1 MKYLSRPLAILL
13 SAIFILTAMPL
24 TASASQDTWDPD
36 NGVYDISTEAD
47 LLAFR
52 DALDN
57 ESHFEDKTVNVL
69 QDINMTQTYVSP
81 YSNGSKDVQF
91 CGTFNGNNH
100 TISNLNMVSS
110 DNYTVSLLPFL
121 GNATVKDLTLNNVT
135 IDNAYSWNAPF
146 APLSLGEDKIINC
159 HLEGNCIIQASSS
172 FSRNWNYN
180 AGIVAD
186 NYMGSLEVINCS
198 VGENVVINGRGDSGK
213 YRIAGGI
220 VADSR
225 DSTYTLIKNCVNKA
239 TITTDYL
246 AGGIM
251 GCLMSSSRSED
262 KLNYAAIVDCYNY
275 GNISSNID
283 TTLYHMPCVAGIL
296 AESSGF
302 SPITIN
308 RCGNF
313 GNISVPVESANPS
326 GGIVGFVGSGSISNC
341 FNAGDITAYDSSSIG
356 GIAGQT
362 RTNTYGSP
370 ITGSVDIGE
379 FYFPQQYN
387 NITNCYNVG
396 NIKCLYGKNSQ
407 TAVGGVVGICQ
418 ESNTQVGHSE
428 INNVYNFAAVSNEN
442 TDADSKVKIGAVTS
456 ETDIMFN
463 NAFAAQGTKAITDL
477 HDYEGHASEYTCKAG
492 YYDNAGIGGKVY
504 PADVVSSPAISG
516 QDVGDAVETIS
527 DTPLD
532 TDLKETLDAFVDEVN
547 PEFEQ
552 TDGQKFELLQWT
564 YSDGSDGLDVHPVF
578 GYDIINEAEESD
590 KGENGGY
597 LTTSRN
603 GFEYFKFDTEESKTV
618 SVTAVPEAGK
628 SLKSIT
634 ATDQNGNNVALTD
647 KGNGVYTFEMPK
659 ADVTLNAQFE
669 GKSAPKNSVYLTTKD
684 SVDINFLIDADYYTS
699 DPEAYVKLNYNHNPR
714 TYQNDFKDED
724 VPLKS
729 VEKTEDGRYKFT
741 IKSAPAQLTEPIA
754 ITLYDSE
761 GNKLYDAN
769 YSMWQYCKDIMDR
782 YISIE
787 QHTSTDMYDEE
798 TEEQFK
804 KASELC
810 KSLIDY
816 ATAAQVYF
824 NYNKA
829 DMASKLVP
837 QEETYYHD
845 DVTNENYYHD
855 VTSLTKEQIKANGA
869 PRASISGSF
878 PVSNTSLMSL
888 SNTEV
893 RFYYEEDINED
904 DYELSVSCENWYGS
918 ARPSAEF
925 GEANSG
931 KYISVGGIE
940 STNLDNLFT
949 LTINNKNTGEV
960 TTIKYNATAYCYTV
974 LRDTEAPQTEKEN
987 ELRTLVKTIYL
998 YNRYAEDY
1006 FTTVNG

>member
-1 MKYLSRPLAILL
+1 MKYLSKPLAILL

-24 TASASQDTWDPD
+24 NAMAEERTFNVSTAEELTNAAAIINAATEEGSYIVNLTDDIIVPGFSVNNAKTTTTIIGNGHTLQASDNSSGVVHISNGATVNFGDVNDSTNTLTIVGTQIHNTENDPAINIYSGSTCNIYAGTIIKDSEIDNNFGGGIKVDTQSTLNMYGGTIDNCGINGGSVCYGGGVAVINASVFNMYGGTIKNCYAKSNYTDDSDPNRCFTAMGGGVFVTSGSKFTM
-36 NGVYDISTEAD
+36 NGGSIENCDATNMGGGIALDISYGE
-47 LLAFR
+47 
-52 DALDN
+52 
-57 ESHFEDKTVNVL
+57 
-69 QDINMTQTYVSP
+69 
-81 YSNGSKDVQF
+81 
-91 CGTFNGNNH
+91 
-100 TISNLNMVSS
+100 
-110 DNYTVSLLPFL
+110 
-121 GNATVKDLTLNNVT
+121 LTLNNKYNWGQIKSDVT
-135 IDNAYSWNAPF
+135 INGGTIRHNTANTGAGLFASGYYYSYAGPIGTFNPEITASQNPGLRINNALITDNVAAPDDYGEGGGICALIIHPYLDVQISNTTISNNAAYK
-146 APLSLGEDKIINC
+146 G
-159 HLEGNCIIQASSS
+159 
-172 FSRNWNYN
+172 
-180 AGIVAD
+180 AGIDITSNYTSAEIENCNITGNAATDVGGGLCITD
-186 NYMGSLEVINCS
+186 NSGGYGTYLIGSTITGNT
-198 VGENVVINGRGDSGK
+198 SGAQGAGVYYDEK
-213 YRIAGGI
+213 SKLQIAGANIIENNKWNGI
-220 VADSR
+220 DNNLNIISAAMPVYVIDDLTGSK
-225 DSTYTLIKNCVNKA
+225 IGV
-239 TITTDYL
+239 TDYQL
-246 AGGIM
+246 RDDGKTDEDASAVSAGFLTSGYKTYNSVNPNE
-251 GCLMSSSRSED
+251 LFTSDHKTWVPEFSED
-262 KLNYAAIVDCYNY
+262 
-275 GNISSNID
+275 
-283 TTLYHMPCVAGIL
+283 
-296 AESSGF
+296 
-302 SPITIN
+302 
-308 RCGNF
+308 
-313 GNISVPVESANPS
+313 
-326 GGIVGFVGSGSISNC
+326 
-341 FNAGDITAYDSSSIG
+341 
-356 GIAGQT
+356 
-362 RTNTYGSP
+362 TNEVRL
-370 ITGSVDIGE
+370 IR
-379 FYFPQQYN
+379 
-387 NITNCYNVG
+387 
-396 NIKCLYGKNSQ
+396 K
-407 TAVGGVVGICQ
+407 
-418 ESNTQVGHSE
+418 SE
-428 INNVYNFAAVSNEN
+428 
-442 TDADSKVKIGAVTS
+442 
-456 ETDIMFN
+456 
-463 NAFAAQGTKAITDL
+463 
-477 HDYEGHASEYTCKAG
+477 
-492 YYDNAGIGGKVY
+492 
-504 PADVVSSPAISG
+504 
-516 QDVGDAVETIS
+516 
-527 DTPLD
+527 
-532 TDLKETLDAFVDEVN
+532 
-547 PEFEQ
+547 PE
-552 TDGQKFELLQWT
+552 
-564 YSDGSDGLDVHPVF
+564 
-578 GYDIINEAEESD
+578 
-590 KGENGGY
+590 
-597 LTTSRN
+597 
-603 GFEYFKFDTEESKTV
+603 
-618 SVTAVPEAGK
+618 
-628 SLKSIT
+628 
-634 ATDQNGNNVALTD
+634 
-647 KGNGVYTFEMPK
+647 
-659 ADVTLNAQFE
+659 
-669 GKSAPKNSVYLTTKD
+669 NSVYLTTKD

-904 DYELSVSCENWYGS
+904 DYELSVSCESWYGS

-931 KYISVGGIE
+931 KFISVGGIE

-974 LRDTEAPQTEKEN
+974 LRDTEAPQTQKEN

>member
-52 DALDN
+52 DCLNN
-57 ESHFEDKTVNVL
+57 ENDFSGKTVSLLNDL
-69 QDINMTQTYVSP
+69 D
-81 YSNGSKDVQF
+81 
-91 CGTFNGNNH
+91 FNGIDFLCPVETTMFSGNFDGKGH
-100 TISNLNMVSS
+100 TISNINMVSADDS
-110 DNYTVSLLPFL
+110 VVGLLPVL
-121 GNATVKDLTLNNVT
+121 SGSVTVKDLTLSNVT
-135 IDNAYSWNAPF
+135 IENGKDTTGVFCAYTYQCDVTF
-146 APLSLGEDKIINC
+146 ENC
-159 HLEGNCIIQASSS
+159 HLTGNSTIIANKSS
-172 FSRNWNYN
+172 FKYCSVFVPLSYFGNVYL
-180 AGIVAD
+180 D
-186 NYMGSLEVINCS
+186 NCS
-198 VGENVVINGRGDSGK
+198 VGENVSIIGTGNSDSAVASLVAFAYNTSESGVNIVDCINKADVTTNSGPIGGLVGQTTDEVVLYINRCANYGNVVSNQTNTTDPCGGLVGYANSSFIINSLNAGNVTSNK
-213 YRIAGGI
+213 ANSAGGI
-220 VADSR
+220 VGLLRINDNTR
-225 DSTYTLIKNCVNKA
+225 PYLGDIDTGIITYPEQHNLIYN
-239 TITTDYL
+239 
-246 AGGIM
+246 
-251 GCLMSSSRSED
+251 
-262 KLNYAAIVDCYNY
+262 CYNT
-275 GNISSNID
+275 GNVS
-283 TTLYHMPCVAGIL
+283 TTSTL
-296 AESSGF
+296 
-302 SPITIN
+302 TI
-308 RCGNF
+308 
-313 GNISVPVESANPS
+313 
-326 GGIVGFVGSGSISNC
+326 GGIVGIIEEHSTQ
-341 FNAGDITAYDSSSIG
+341 AG
-356 GIAGQT
+356 
-362 RTNTYGSP
+362 NT
-370 ITGSVDIGE
+370 V
-379 FYFPQQYN
+379 
-387 NITNCYNVG
+387 
-396 NIKCLYGKNSQ
+396 IK
-407 TAVGGVVGICQ
+407 
-418 ESNTQVGHSE
+418 
-428 INNVYNFAAVSNEN
+428 NVYNFGSVSAVSSDVCLGTIVGD
-442 TDADSKVKIGAVTS
+442 TDAIIEDVY
-456 ETDIMFN
+456 
-463 NAFAAQGTKAITDL
+463 AQNETKAIQSL
-477 HDYEGHASEYTCKAG
+477 HKSDSTASPYKCEIG
-492 YYDNAGIGGKVY
+492 YYNTANKGGKVF
-504 PADVVSSPAISG
+504 PTDVVSGTAGPSG
-516 QDVGDAVETIS
+516 RVESVLETRS
-527 DTPLD
+527 ETPLD
-532 TDLKETLDAFVDEVN
+532 TDLKETLDKFVDEQNV
-547 PEFEQ
+547 
-552 TDGQKFELLQWT
+552 ELEVKDNSFRYLPWT
-564 YSDGSDGLDVHPVF
+564 YSDGSDGLDIHPVF

-603 GFEYFKFDTEESKTV
+603 GFEYCKFDTEESKTV

-904 DYELSVSCENWYGS
+904 DYELSVSCESWYGS

-931 KYISVGGIE
+931 KFISVGGIE

-974 LRDTEAPQTEKEN
+974 LRDTEAPQTQKEN